1 MLALAMA
8 GKDQSAVSCEIKE
21 NSPDINQIESASTTA
36 NTPSTASN
44 PA

>member
-1 MLALAMA
+1 MA
-8 GKDQSAVSCEIKE
+8 GKDQSAVADEVKDS
-21 NSPDINQIESASTTA
+21 SPDLNQIESSSTTA